1 MDNPTMY
8 KSFTK
13 FLRPQSPRIEPE
25 DALNPVDAL
34 RKILDLSPGR
44 IPSFTET
51 HALKA
56 LELIGNGANIG
67 RQQLSR
73 ELRLG
78 EGMIRTLVNRMK
90 GLGLLNTSRGGMTLT
105 PRGKKLL
112 KDINE
117 LISSTHF
124 PETEITVGS
133 ENYAILVRG
142 AGEDIRKGI
151 EQRDAAMIAGADGAT
166 TIIYDGERLLVPGM
180 DMVVGPSTEGYLIE
194 NLRPNKG
201 DVIIIGS
208 AKDIFDAEMGAK
220 AAALKLLD
228 ETINE

>member
-1 MDNPTMY
+1 M
-8 KSFTK
+8 
-13 FLRPQSPRIEPE
+13 
-25 DALNPVDAL
+25 NPVVAL
-34 RKILDLSPGR
+34 KKVMELSPGKA
-44 IPSFTET
+44 PSFTEA

-56 LELIGNGANIG
+56 LELIGIGANIG

-90 GLGLLNTSRGGMTLT
+90 GLGLLSTSRGGMTLT

-117 LISSTHF
+117 LISSAHF

-133 ENYAILVRG
+133 ENYAIVVRG
-142 AGEDIRKGI
+142 AGEGIRKGI
-151 EQRDAAMIAGADGAT
+151 EQRDAAIMAGADGAT
-166 TIIYDGERLLVPGM
+166 TVVYNGERFLVPGM
-180 DMVVGPSTEGYLIE
+180 NMVVGSSTEGYIVD
-194 NLRPNKG
+194 NLRPKNG

-228 ETINE
+228 EMIEG